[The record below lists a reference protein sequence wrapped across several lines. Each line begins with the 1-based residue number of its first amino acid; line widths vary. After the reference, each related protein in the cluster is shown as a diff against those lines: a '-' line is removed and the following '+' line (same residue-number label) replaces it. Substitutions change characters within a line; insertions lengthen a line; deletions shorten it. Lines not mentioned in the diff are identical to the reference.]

1 MDALSMLDDEAVA
14 LMLQLEE
21 IESYDRRRKGKYRA
35 DNLPDSELAC
45 EAFQAEIKGS
55 IDLLSDLRLAHSIAH
70 AVDSDGQ
77 VIAGIL
83 QDEAQ
88 ARQDRRLALT
98 TDGNA
103 DVPDTQKECPRLIAG
118 PPEEES
124 EPDGDSD
131 GCSAGPSTSYTSRQ
145 EEAFRA
151 AYTDSRTI
159 LYLSRA
165 IPAISAYVAAR
176 KSPAREILTEEKE
189 IFHNTEIE
197 FSITDRTYCSNR
209 EYRKF
214 IYPDR
219 DPYGTKYRLLPYKSE
234 RNLLNQAEEV
244 VDREAVQ
251 PIPHRER
258 QRRVGRMR
266 EELLENHECD
276 HPGRF
281 QRIDEGPGRRGFAC
295 EMCGD
300 RHWKYILQCRP
311 SNRRDRVPRD
321 VRTLRRYRSHLVDG
335 RLTTCKKP
343 ISHTKVAPDHLWSL
357 CLEQARAT
365 ASRHGL
371 RVVHSQPIFNKSH
384 DGLGVFSDESGAILQ
399 SIREKL
405 QIGKKSKIPNEI
417 LVKELQ
423 ARVTTIEGDM
433 GPMTEH
439 KNLSVLVTLVPV

>member
-165 IPAISAYVAAR
+165 IPAISAC
-176 KSPAREILTEEKE
+176 
-189 IFHNTEIE
+189 
-197 FSITDRTYCSNR
+197 SITIQ
-209 EYRKF
+209 EYLLRRM
-214 IYPDR
+214 PEGP

>member
-1 MDALSMLDDEAVA
+1 
-14 LMLQLEE
+14 
-21 IESYDRRRKGKYRA
+21 
-35 DNLPDSELAC
+35 
-45 EAFQAEIKGS
+45 
-55 IDLLSDLRLAHSIAH
+55 
-70 AVDSDGQ
+70 
-77 VIAGIL
+77 
-83 QDEAQ
+83 
-88 ARQDRRLALT
+88 
-98 TDGNA
+98 
-103 DVPDTQKECPRLIAG
+103 
-118 PPEEES
+118 
-124 EPDGDSD
+124 
-131 GCSAGPSTSYTSRQ
+131 
-145 EEAFRA
+145 
-151 AYTDSRTI
+151 
-159 LYLSRA
+159 
-165 IPAISAYVAAR
+165 
-176 KSPAREILTEEKE
+176 
-189 IFHNTEIE
+189 
-197 FSITDRTYCSNR
+197 
-209 EYRKF
+209 
-214 IYPDR
+214 
-219 DPYGTKYRLLPYKSE
+219 
-234 RNLLNQAEEV
+234 
-244 VDREAVQ
+244 
-251 PIPHRER
+251 
-258 QRRVGRMR
+258 MR

-321 VRTLRRYRSHLVDG
+321 
-335 RLTTCKKP
+335 KP

>member
-70 AVDSDGQ
+70 AEDSDGQ

-165 IPAISAYVAAR
+165 IPAISAC
-176 KSPAREILTEEKE
+176 
-189 IFHNTEIE
+189 
-197 FSITDRTYCSNR
+197 SITIQ
-209 EYRKF
+209 EYLLRRMPEGPV
-214 IYPDR
+214 YTSYQGPDNISSQM
-219 DPYGTKYRLLPYKSE
+219 LPPG
-234 RNLLNQAEEV
+234 N
-244 VDREAVQ
+244 
-251 PIPHRER
+251 P
-258 QRRVGRMR
+258 
-266 EELLENHECD
+266 LLE
-276 HPGRF
+276 
-281 QRIDEGPGRRGFAC
+281 
-295 EMCGD
+295 
-300 RHWKYILQCRP
+300 
-311 SNRRDRVPRD
+311 
-321 VRTLRRYRSHLVDG
+321 RY
-335 RLTTCKKP
+335 
-343 ISHTKVAPDHLWSL
+343 
-357 CLEQARAT
+357 
-365 ASRHGL
+365 
-371 RVVHSQPIFNKSH
+371 
-384 DGLGVFSDESGAILQ
+384 
-399 SIREKL
+399 
-405 QIGKKSKIPNEI
+405 
-417 LVKELQ
+417 
-423 ARVTTIEGDM
+423 
-433 GPMTEH
+433 
-439 KNLSVLVTLVPV
+439 